1 MRVAADVCFLFSFF
15 LAEVEKCLEEPE
27 RLGLLF
33 SRYERRL
40 NMYVV
45 YCQNKPKSE
54 YIVSE
59 YLDSFFEVSDQKS
72 IALLVA
78 TRFGLTGTEEKGFV
92 QSVFES

>member
-1 MRVAADVCFLFSFF
+1 MEILKPYMSGTESKTFLICLIFIDLIIKLFSKNSSF
-15 LAEVEKCLEEPE
+15 LAEIEKCLEEPE

-33 SRYERRL
+33 RRCERRL

-59 YLDSFFEVSDQKS
+59 YLDTFFEVN
-72 IALLVA
+72 IEF
-78 TRFGLTGTEEKGFV
+78 R
-92 QSVFES
+92 